1 MRSPQFPPIL
11 RVMWD
16 RGFTA
21 TNVWEFLRFPSPGAL
36 GAATKVTDGHK
47 WLMAPKGSG
56 ALWASRSLQDILEP
70 VIISSDNAPS
80 TKFQDRFDYIGT
92 RDYTSW
98 CAMGAALDFR
108 DMLGGLDTMHMAFS
122 TSMFLI
128 RNLLVLN
135 FLRKCFQT
143 SSYHNH
149 LGLNDDST
157 LISSSHHVSSSRSKH
172 LSQGGEKIL
181 QSYTSELTQWAGQMM
196 SKAFGTE
203 TVVPSS
209 MTPSMFAVRL
219 PIPLRWQSAAQAA
232 CAGLIAG
239 GLINKSMQVI
249 SFPVHQDLENMT
261 HWIRV
266 SSQIYLDHADFHAL
280 TEAIVTLGRSCRD
293 GADIVGV
300 VVWSKKCLLISCRL
314 FGPHDGT
321 SRFLLTWNWGSQ
333 VFSQFLKTCHT
344 KFLGI

>member
-1 MRSPQFPPIL
+1 MGFNRHKFLGSFFDS
-11 RVMWD
+11 RVLEH
-16 RGFTA
+16 
-21 TNVWEFLRFPSPGAL
+21 WER
-36 GAATKVTDGHK
+36 AATKVTDGHK

-108 DMLGGLDTMHMAFS
+108 DMLGGSDTNGPFNQHVFS
-122 TSMFLI
+122 QKYWVFFESVSK
-128 RNLLVLN
+128 LVVI
-135 FLRKCFQT
+135 T
-143 SSYHNH
+143 II
-149 LGLNDDST
+149 LGWMMIQL
-157 LISSSHHVSSSRSKH
+157 SSHHHTMFHQLAQH
-172 LSQGGEKIL
+172 LSQGGETIV

-280 TEAIVTLGRSCRD
+280 TEAIVTLRRSCRD

-300 VVWSKKCLLISCRL
+300 VVWRKNACS
-314 FGPHDGT
+314 
-321 SRFLLTWNWGSQ
+321 
-333 VFSQFLKTCHT
+333 
-344 KFLGI
+344 